1 MAKTIHSHYG
11 LQTAELPAQMLI
23 KRSLERQNVLE
34 QVENTEVL
42 IWDEMSMSSQ
52 RLLNLVNMIHKIT
65 SQNTLPFGGVQVVL
79 VGDFWQLKPIP
90 SSLDAGIPIYESK
103 LFNDVFP
110 HRFELTRILRQ
121 EESEHR
127 LIEALDV
134 LRMGRCD
141 DETEKYLRSL
151 SREFDS
157 CEDVQPV
164 HIYFKRLPVEVHNL
178 SILAAL
184 PGSKLTFESTDTGNA
199 QLLNNTV
206 PAVLYLKPG
215 CKVML
220 LYNVSNQ
227 LKNGICGQFVGV
239 DVGEDGLLVRFPKVG
254 TVTLRRKTWFKYDST
269 GRTQGSRSQYP
280 LALCYAITA
289 HKAQSLTMDKIV
301 VHCSQEF
308 IPGQTYVAISRV
320 RREESLQILGFH
332 QRFLLPPPS
341 ALTRVVTCQSGNP
354 VSTFDCCKNSQ
365 LDESLTKVDE
375 ERQCPSDRE
384 DDPCEYDMCAEY
396 ETIAK
401 QHFES
406 NVGVSVNLENVLF
419 CMSDFSH
426 ELSHPP
432 VGFTVKDF
440 LSSLL
445 GDKNHDPFTESIKAA
460 ANYAIDDENLDS
472 FELLACILWHRINDV
487 FQIYL
492 TENLE
497 EVHMTNKNFTC
508 ATAKVNQLFITNE
521 YRSDVISA
529 FKVAQWSDINSGQRS
544 LAVQLMFH
552 LYELFTAEVGKRV
565 KKQEEEEPICFNV
578 ADMEASGL
586 GKIRYIG
593 GWAIRKSMDKSR
605 RYVVGNKSS
614 DSTEVLSKVSREIK
628 KVNLLENNVIVPFVT
643 LEQTTTTPETLDTI
657 EERQFRERGLLHIS
671 DGAYAFFL
679 QLEQERVNKINLRRL
694 TSLKSDLIDSSM
706 KEVSNNITLKD
717 EFTKL
722 FDLET
727 TEDQVIINV

>member
-1 MAKTIHSHYG
+1 
-11 LQTAELPAQMLI
+11 
-23 KRSLERQNVLE
+23 
-34 QVENTEVL
+34 
-42 IWDEMSMSSQ
+42 
-52 RLLNLVNMIHKIT
+52 MIHQIA
-65 SQNTLPFGGVQVVL
+65 SHNTLPFGGIQVVL

-90 SSLDAGIPIYESK
+90 SPLDKGIPIYESK

-157 CEDVQPV
+157 CGDVQPV

-184 PGSKLTFESTDTGNA
+184 PGSKLSFESIDTGNA
-199 QLLNNTV
+199 QSLNNTV

-220 LYNVSNQ
+220 LYNISSQ
-227 LKNGICGQFVGV
+227 LKNGICGQFVGE

-254 TVTLRRKTWFKYDST
+254 TVSLRRTTWFKYDAT

-332 QRFLLPPPS
+332 QRFLLPPPP
-341 ALTRVVTCQSGNP
+341 ALTAVVTCQSGDP
-354 VSTFDCCKNSQ
+354 VSTFDCCKNST
-365 LDESLTKVDE
+365 LNESLTKVDE
-375 ERQCPSDRE
+375 DCQCSSDSGGNSR
-384 DDPCEYDMCAEY
+384 EYDLCAEY

-406 NVGVSVNLENVLF
+406 NAGMSVNLENVLL

-432 VGFTVKDF
+432 VGFTIKDF
-440 LSSLL
+440 LSRLL
-445 GDKNHDPFTESIKAA
+445 NDKCHYQFTKSIKAA
-460 ANYAIDDENLDS
+460 ADYGIKNLDS
-472 FELLACILWHRINDV
+472 FELLACILWHRIADV
-487 FQIYL
+487 FQLYL

-508 ATAKVNQLFITNE
+508 ATAKVNELFITNE

-529 FKVAQWSDINSGQRS
+529 FNVGQWSDINSCQRS
-544 LAVQLMFH
+544 LSVQLVFH
-552 LYELFTAEVGKRV
+552 LYQLFTAEVGKRV
-565 KKQEEEEPICFNV
+565 RKQEEQDPIYFNV
-578 ADMEASGL
+578 ADMEAGGL
-586 GKIRYIG
+586 GKIRYVG
-593 GWAIRKSMDKSR
+593 GWAIRKSMDSSR
-605 RYVVGNKSS
+605 RYVIGNKSS
-614 DSTEVLSKVSREIK
+614 DSTEVLSKVSRAIK
-628 KVNLLENNVIVPFVT
+628 KVNMLENNIIVPFLT
-643 LEQTTTTPETLDTI
+643 LEQTTTRPETLDAI
-657 EERQFRERGLLHIS
+657 EVRQFRERGLLHIS

-679 QLEQERVNKINLRRL
+679 QLEQERVNKINIRRL
-694 TSLKSDLIDSSM
+694 TSLQTDMIDTSM
-706 KEVSNNITLKD
+706 KEVSNNKHLKD

-727 TEDQVIINV
+727 NEDQVIIIACIIKDICMFKLRSKGSRLVLLAMILKTVFIIR